1 MEKIFI
7 LTGLFILALGVTLG
21 LLFGLVFEIENKGD
35 APDGDTGKRNREEA
49 QEDD

>member
-21 LLFGLVFEIENKGD
+21 LLLGWLFELDNKGD
-35 APDGDTGKRNREEA
+35 DEDGSTGKRN
-49 QEDD
+49 